1 MTTSIVSFS
10 TLEEWIVACDGPK
23 TEGGTSDSLS
33 SSFARF
39 FVSFSEDDD
48 ARTLNSAILFFAPW
62 FFLLPLL
69 LRNTAVVVVDDA
81 GSIIVIAQLFAF

>member
-23 TEGGTSDSLS
+23 TEGGTSS

-48 ARTLNSAILFFAPW
+48 ARTLNSAILFA
-62 FFLLPLL
+62 FLLPLLL
-69 LRNTAVVVVDDA
+69 LRNTAVVVDDA
-81 GSIIVIAQLFAF
+81 GSISVIAQLFAF

>member
-23 TEGGTSDSLS
+23 TEGGTSS

-39 FVSFSEDDD
+39 CVSFSDDDD
-48 ARTLNSAILFFAPW
+48 ARTLNSAILFA
-62 FFLLPLL
+62 FLLPLLL

-81 GSIIVIAQLFAF
+81 GSISVIAQLFAF

>member
-1 MTTSIVSFS
+1 MTTSILSFS

-23 TEGGTSDSLS
+23 TEGGTSS

-39 FVSFSEDDD
+39 CVSFSDDDD
-48 ARTLNSAILFFAPW
+48 ARTLNSAILFA
-62 FFLLPLL
+62 FLLPLL
-69 LRNTAVVVVDDA
+69 LLRDTAAVVDDA

>member
-23 TEGGTSDSLS
+23 TEGGTSS
-33 SSFARF
+33 SSFARLC
-39 FVSFSEDDD
+39 VSFSDDDD
-48 ARTLNSAILFFAPW
+48 ARTLNILFAPW

-69 LRNTAVVVVDDA
+69 LLRNTAVVVDDA
-81 GSIIVIAQLFAF
+81 GSISVIAQLFAF